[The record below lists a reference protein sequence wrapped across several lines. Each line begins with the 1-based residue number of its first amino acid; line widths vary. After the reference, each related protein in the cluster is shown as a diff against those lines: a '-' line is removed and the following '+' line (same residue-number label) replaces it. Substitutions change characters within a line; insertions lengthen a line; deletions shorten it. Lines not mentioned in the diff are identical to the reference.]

1 MSVMNRFRAAFVVVC
16 GLLLGVGST
25 APAQAAPAATAAT
38 QVDVQAKAVPLD
50 ANDLTRT
57 RVGELTYAGGLELRA
72 TDANFGGISG
82 LVVSDDGAHFLA
94 MSDRGTWMAGT
105 LTYSG
110 SKLSGVTGVT
120 EAPMLDWRGQGLT
133 YGNNDSEGLAVVG
146 KEVYVSFE
154 HFHRIWRY
162 SLASMMAPDTV
173 FGQTALALEP
183 FPGLADQPSN
193 GGLEAITGLADG
205 SLLAVSEE
213 ARTEDGNAKAW
224 IIKGKEAETLSLPV
238 SDDFAPTDAATL
250 ANGDVLLL
258 ERRFSLASGV
268 AMRLRLIGA
277 ASIHAGGVMTAR
289 PIAEIT
295 MPLTVDNMEG
305 LAVVREG
312 KGYRLL
318 IVSDDNFNVL
328 QRTLLL
334 SFLWTPK

>member
-1 MSVMNRFRAAFVVVC
+1 MSVINRCGAALVVG
-16 GLLLGVGST
+16 GLLLSGGS
-25 APAQAAPAATAAT
+25 AALAQVAPAASAAAT
-38 QVDVQAKAVPLD
+38 QIDVQVKAVPLD
-50 ANDLTRT
+50 ANDLTKT
-57 RVGELTYAGGLELRA
+57 KVGELTYAGGLELHA

-110 SKLSGVTGVT
+110 AKLSGVTGVS
-120 EAPMLDWRGQGLT
+120 EAPMLDWRGKELT
-133 YGNNDSEGLAVVG
+133 FGNNDSEGLAFVD

-154 HFHRIWRY
+154 RFHRIWRY
-162 SLASMMAPDTV
+162 SLASMAAPEAI
-173 FGQTALALEP
+173 FGQTALALDS

-193 GGLEAITGLADG
+193 GGLETITGLADG
-205 SLLAVSEE
+205 SLLAISEE
-213 ARTEDGNAKAW
+213 ARTDDGNAKAW
-224 IIKGKEAETLSLPV
+224 IVKGKEAETLSLPV
-238 SDDFAPTDAATL
+238 SDGFSPTDAATL

-258 ERRFSLASGV
+258 ERRFNLLSGA
-268 AMRLRLIGA
+268 AMRLRLISA

-289 PIAEIT
+289 PVAVIT

-305 LAVVREG
+305 LAVVPEG
-312 KGYRLL
+312 EGYRLL